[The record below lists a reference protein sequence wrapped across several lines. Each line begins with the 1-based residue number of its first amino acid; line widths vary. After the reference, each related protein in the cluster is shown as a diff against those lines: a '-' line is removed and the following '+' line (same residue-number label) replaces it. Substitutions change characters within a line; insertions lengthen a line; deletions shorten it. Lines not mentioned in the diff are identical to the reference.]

1 MQLTCYLNVTYTLF
15 LFYLHGT
22 YMMFTLFIYDFYMR
36 VTWCLH
42 ANLHGIKVEFIF
54 YLNEINMLFLSF
66 LYVTYVRLKR
76 DFYEVFMLF
85 TCSLSAKFLWKK
97 FSDLYPH
104 TPIAKKTSPLPGR
117 PKSSPPRETSLK
129 NKIILF

>member
-97 FSDLYPH
+97 IFRFKSTHPHRQEDL
-104 TPIAKKTSPLPGR
+104 PLSCR
-117 PKSSPPRETSLK
+117 PKSSPPRNFFEK
-129 NKIILF
+129 